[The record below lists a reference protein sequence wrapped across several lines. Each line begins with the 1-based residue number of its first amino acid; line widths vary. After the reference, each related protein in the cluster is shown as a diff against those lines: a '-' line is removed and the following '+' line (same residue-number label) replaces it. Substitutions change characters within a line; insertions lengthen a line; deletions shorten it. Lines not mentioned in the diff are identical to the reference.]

1 LAKGCIC
8 FKIFSLAN
16 FRETKVEES
25 EQTSLTNQAGG
36 ELGTED
42 PYVVDKMGTL
52 INAPHLSLKFKVFTI
67 PKALGKI
74 PFQGS

>member
-1 LAKGCIC
+1 
-8 FKIFSLAN
+8 LAN

-52 INAPHLSLKFKVFTI
+52 IKAPPSFPQVQSI
-67 PKALGKI
+67 YN
-74 PFQGS
+74 S